1 MAGTIRLEVVT
12 PEKIVVSEEAQIV
25 MAPGVLGEFGVLIG
39 HTPFLTALKNGAVR
53 FNDSKG
59 DEHSIFVSG
68 GFAEV
73 LPGQVTILAE
83 SAERRRDIDVERARD
98 AGDVG
103 QLARQ
108 HAAEAEQLEAL
119 RHHDGAVG
127 VGDGGLHGIAN
138 WFRLVGWRSRLQRGF
153 HEIFCRLRQFP

>member
-83 SAERRRDIDVERARD
+83 SAERRRDIDVERAR
-98 AGDVG
+98 AALERA
-103 QLARQ
+103 QTRLAEMRAKEEIDFTRAQ
-108 HAAEAEQLEAL
+108 AA
-119 RHHDGAVG
+119 
-127 VGDGGLHGIAN
+127 
-138 WFRLVGWRSRLQRGF
+138 LQRA
-153 HEIFCRLRQFP
+153 ILRLRIAESGQQR